1 MGQIL
6 SKGASIEHQ
15 CSQSSQLI
23 PIFEDSISI
32 AASFLYYQKLPF
44 ELKLM
49 IWEHAFEPR
58 HVRIWGQWIPNYA
71 PQSHDAA
78 TSRYVI
84 RSSES
89 NPAALSVDT
98 ETRAIALRFYK
109 PIQFRCRLTT
119 RDELGLL
126 NAGDMRPGSLWWWWQ
141 RFSLV
146 SESLAY
152 FNKQPGDSMKIDF
165 VSQNVHCIH
174 LSPKSRGLDFSSPD
188 HFQILRIKG
197 CRHNFD
203 RIVTS
208 VLWPTARFRWH
219 ILGSLTTRCA
229 DSADIEAILRLKC
242 EQERHGAGDFKVVS
256 EAGAIRC
263 RLCGKRLAWGIQL

>member
-6 SKGASIEHQ
+6 SKGARIEYN
-15 CSQSSQLI
+15 CSESSQLI
-23 PIFEDSISI
+23 PGLNDSISPPM
-32 AASFLYYQKLPF
+32 SFPNYQKLPF

-58 HVRIWGQWIPNYA
+58 HVRIWGQWIRNYA

-84 RSSES
+84 RSSEC

-98 ETRAIALRFYK
+98 ETRAITLRSYK
-109 PIQFRCRLTT
+109 SIQFRCRLTT
-119 RDELGLL
+119 KDQLVLL
-126 NAGDMRPGSLWWWWQ
+126 NDGDMRPGSLWGWWQ
-141 RFSLV
+141 DFSLV

-152 FNKQPGDSMKIDF
+152 FNKRAGDTMEIDF
-165 VSQNVHCIH
+165 VNQNAHYIH
-174 LSPKSRGLDFSSPD
+174 LSPKSRGLDFSSPN
-188 HFQILRIKG
+188 HFQILRMKG
-197 CRHNFD
+197 CSHNFD
-203 RIVTS
+203 LAVTS

-242 EQERHGAGDFKVVS
+242 DQERHGAGDFKAVS
-256 EAGAIRC
+256 DVGAIRC

>member
-6 SKGASIEHQ
+6 SKGAKVDHQ
-15 CSQSSQLI
+15 DSQSSQLMSD
-23 PIFEDSISI
+23 FEDSIPI
-32 AASFLYYQKLPF
+32 PASFPYYQKLPF

-58 HVRIWGQWIPNYA
+58 HVRIWGQWIRNYA

-84 RSSES
+84 RSSER

-98 ETRAIALRFYK
+98 ETRGIALRSYK

-119 RDELGLL
+119 TDELVLL
-126 NAGDMRPGSLWWWWQ
+126 NAGDIRPGSRWWWW
-141 RFSLV
+141 RDFSLV

-152 FNKQPGDSMKIDF
+152 FNNRAGDTVEIDF
-165 VSQNVHCIH
+165 VNQNAHYVH

-188 HFQILRIKG
+188 HFQVLRTMG
-197 CRHNFD
+197 CSHTFD
-203 RIVTS
+203 RVVTS
-208 VLWPTARFRWH
+208 VLWPTAPFRWH
-219 ILGSLTTRCA
+219 ILGSLA
-229 DSADIEAILRLKC
+229 DVEAILRFKC
-242 EQERHGAGDFKVVS
+242 DQERHGAGDFKVVC
-256 EAGAIRC
+256 EAGAILC
-263 RLCGKRLAWGIQL
+263 RLCGRRLAWGIQL